1 MIIFFYGE
9 NDFKIKQKIEELKNK
24 FIKDIDPSGQNI
36 FRLDGEK
43 INSTDFSS
51 KLSSGSLFCS
61 KKMLIISNLLRNK
74 EKNILSNLLD
84 YFKKNKLDK
93 SDDIFIFVE
102 NDLKSKNKKDLIKI
116 SNDREITL
124 KVEEKKLY
132 NFLSQQKYTQEIKNF
147 NTSELNSFIKKELE
161 LYKLK
166 IENKDIQLLIALIG
180 NNPWNI
186 YHEIKKLAY
195 YKLSSEPIE
204 KIQKKDIE
212 KIVTGIFTE
221 NIFNFTDAISVKNTK
236 LALKILEEQYL
247 AGSEPDY
254 ILLMLLRQFKI
265 LLQIRELLDL
275 NYNSQ
280 KIISSL
286 NLHPFVVN
294 KGINQAKN
302 FNKKTIKDILNT
314 LIKMEKLNRS
324 SSIDLKVHLN
334 LLVARV

>member
-36 FRLDGEK
+36 FRLEGEK

-324 SSIDLKVHLN
+324 SSIDLKVYLN

>member
-324 SSIDLKVHLN
+324 SSIDLKVYLN